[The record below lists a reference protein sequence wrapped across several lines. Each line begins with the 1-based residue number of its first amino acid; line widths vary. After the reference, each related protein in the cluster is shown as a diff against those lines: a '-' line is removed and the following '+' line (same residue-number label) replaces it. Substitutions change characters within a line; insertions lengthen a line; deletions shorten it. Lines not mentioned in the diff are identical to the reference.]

1 VSVKTGQDLYFH
13 LNHPIKWVRIVGI
26 VVAIDEWS
34 GCRIYTIDDSSGAT
48 IECVINIPKHP
59 TSTTL
64 QTSKQEDAAAREG
77 KATVAAAQATT
88 TEEDKRPVVD
98 REIDVGDVLDV
109 RGSIIKF
116 RDTKKIKVTKVIHLR
131 STAEEVQFWDKLV
144 QFGGEVLARPW
155 VLSEKEVRRC
165 RKEAEGTVEGRAERR
180 REKESRRKVDKF
192 GGAAKGLESK
202 RKARQVVDTATGL
215 ESQRKV
221 RAVDSFAAMG
231 LESKSKTGEIDRTAT
246 GLESRR
252 KVREVDNTVT
262 GLEGK
267 RSSATG
273 LESKR
278 KARDAGNTV
287 TGLETK
293 RAVREVHNPATGL
306 EAKRAIRKPTP
317 ASDGG
322 SASRPRATGLERK
335 LKRPKTVV
343 VDGKYGTLGI

>member
-1 VSVKTGQDLYFH
+1 MCVKTGQDLYFH

-34 GCRIYTIDDSSGAT
+34 GCRIYTVDDSSGAT
-48 IECVINIPKHP
+48 IECVVNIPKHP

-77 KATVAAAQATT
+77 KATVAAAQATI
-88 TEEDKRPVVD
+88 TEEDKRPIVD

-131 STAEEVQFWDKLV
+131 STVEEVQFWNKLV

-180 REKESRRKVDKF
+180 KEKESRRKVDKF
-192 GGAAKGLESK
+192 DGAAKGLESK

-221 RAVDSFAAMG
+221 REVDSATTG
-231 LESKSKTGEIDRTAT
+231 LESKRKIGEIDH
-246 GLESRR
+246 
-252 KVREVDNTVT
+252 TVT

-278 KARDAGNTV
+278 KTRDVENT
-287 TGLETK
+287 TTSLETK
-293 RAVREVHNPATGL
+293 RAVREVDNTATGL
-306 EAKRAIRKPTP
+306 EAKRAIRKSTP

-343 VDGKYGTLGI
+343 VDGKYGTQGI